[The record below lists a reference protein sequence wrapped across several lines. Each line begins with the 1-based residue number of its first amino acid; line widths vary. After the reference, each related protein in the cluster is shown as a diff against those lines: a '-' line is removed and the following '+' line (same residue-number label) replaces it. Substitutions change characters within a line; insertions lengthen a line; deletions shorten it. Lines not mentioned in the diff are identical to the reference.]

1 VNLHLSA
8 VPAPVQE
15 TAQAHGELMN
25 AIAIHENNLIEYELI
40 VRDEEL
46 VRYFLLVSAAGE
58 VIDKER
64 L

>member
-1 VNLHLSA
+1 M
-8 VPAPVQE
+8 PARVQE
-15 TAQAHGELMN
+15 TAQTHGELMN
-25 AIAIHENNLIEYELI
+25 AIAIHENDLIEYELI

-46 VRYFLLVSAAGE
+46 VRYFLLVSANGK